1 MMCKRHVSTRRH
13 RHWEDLISFTLVPSS
28 LALGVPLP
36 VSEACIS
43 NIRVFIY
50 KLYTCTLSSYSM
62 YTINLKK
69 RHVKG
74 REKSRCFRPSSV
86 HSWHPQDGKL
96 PSFPILAK
104 GGGQSWGSKGLRQ
117 GVNSAFTYVLLGL
130 SYFLL

>member
-1 MMCKRHVSTRRH
+1 MKIKRRADTLESIMMCKRHASTRRQ

-50 KLYTCTLSSYSM
+50 KLYPCTLSSYSM

-69 RHVKG
+69 RHCKG
-74 REKSRCFRPSSV
+74 TRKVTLF
-86 HSWHPQDGKL
+86 
-96 PSFPILAK
+96 
-104 GGGQSWGSKGLRQ
+104 
-117 GVNSAFTYVLLGL
+117 
-130 SYFLL
+130 